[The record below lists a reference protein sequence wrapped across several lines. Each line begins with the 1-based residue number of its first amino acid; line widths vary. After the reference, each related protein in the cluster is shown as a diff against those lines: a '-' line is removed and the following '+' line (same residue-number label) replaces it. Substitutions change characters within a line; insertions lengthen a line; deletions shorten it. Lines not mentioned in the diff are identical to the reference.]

1 MPVTVRPSVAVR
13 DRWIAHPGG
22 RLFARVWTP
31 AGGSAASRHP
41 VVLLHDSL
49 GCVELWRD
57 FPERLCAAIDR
68 SVVAYDRLGFGRSD
82 ARTERPGLDFIA
94 DEARTFFPAV
104 REQLGIA
111 GFVAFGH
118 SVGGGMAL
126 HCAAAA
132 GSGCEAVITE
142 SAQAFVE
149 DRTVQGI
156 SAAQAQFADAG
167 QIDRLRRYH
176 GAKAQW
182 VLDAWTGTWLR
193 PDFASWSLA
202 PVLPQVRSPVLAIH
216 GELDDYGT
224 ARHPE
229 AIGRG
234 CAGPVRVEILPGVR
248 HVPHREQP
256 ERVVELVR
264 DFLA

>member
-1 MPVTVRPSVAVR
+1 MPATVRPPIAVR
-13 DRWIAHPGG
+13 DQWIAHPGG

-31 AGGSAASRHP
+31 AGGTAGPRHP
-41 VVLLHDSL
+41 VVLFHDSL
-49 GCVELWRD
+49 GCVDLWRD

-68 SVVAYDRLGFGRSD
+68 GVVAYDRLGFGRSD
-82 ARTERPGLDFIA
+82 ARTGPPALDFIA
-94 DEARTFFPAV
+94 DEARTYFPAV

-111 GFVAFGH
+111 GFVALGH

-126 HCAAAA
+126 HCAAEAR
-132 GSGCEAVITE
+132 SGCEAVITE

-156 SAAQAQFADAG
+156 SAAQGQFADPA
-167 QIDRLRRYH
+167 QIERLRRYH
-176 GAKAQW
+176 GDKAQW
-182 VLDAWTGTWLR
+182 VLEAWTGTWLG

-202 PVLPQVRSPVLAIH
+202 PVLPQVRCPVLAIH
-216 GELDDYGT
+216 GELDEYGS

-229 AIGRG
+229 TIARG
-234 CAGPVRVEILPGVR
+234 CAGPVRIEILPGVR
-248 HVPHREQP
+248 HVPHRERP
-256 ERVVELVR
+256 ERVVDLVR